1 MLKKPLDYHENA
13 RTGAVR
19 GARLFSNIVSP
30 PVMFAVLG
38 FAVALYERP
47 LWSGL
52 SWGVVYGLLVSLSP
66 ILFILYL
73 LQTGR
78 IKELHMSDTSE
89 RHWPYLAA
97 IGFTALT
104 LLIIH
109 LADGPELLRCLT
121 LFNLVELTALG
132 LINVFW
138 LISIHATGIMAT
150 AVIVG
155 LVFGW
160 GAGWALAPLII
171 LVCWVRLFLRRHT
184 PAQVAAGLALGVAS
198 VGAIA
203 LMGCF

>member
-1 MLKKPLDYHENA
+1 MLKKPLDYHEKA

-38 FAVALYERP
+38 LVIAWHELDFWP
-47 LWSGL
+47 GL
-52 SWGVVYGLLVSLSP
+52 GWAVVYGLLVSLSP

-73 LQTGR
+73 LRTGR
-78 IKELHMSDTSE
+78 IAELHMSDTRE
-89 RHWPYLAA
+89 RHLPYLSAV
-97 IGFTALT
+97 GFAALT

-155 LVFGW
+155 LIFGW
-160 GAGWALAPLII
+160 GAAWALAPLVI
-171 LVCWVRLFLRRHT
+171 LVCWVRLFLKRHT
-184 PAQVAAGLALGVAS
+184 PAQVIAGLALGVAS
-198 VGAIA
+198 VWAIT
-203 LMGCF
+203 LIGCF

>member
-30 PVMFAVLG
+30 PVMFAALG
-38 FAVALYERP
+38 FALALYGQP
-47 LWSGL
+47 FWTGL

-73 LQTGR
+73 LKTGR

-89 RHWPYLAA
+89 RHWPYLVAV
-97 IGFTALT
+97 GFTALT

-132 LINVFW
+132 LINIFW

-160 GAGWALAPLII
+160 GAGWALLPLII

>member
-1 MLKKPLDYHENA
+1 MLKEPLDDHENA

-30 PVMFAVLG
+30 PVMFALLG

-184 PAQVAAGLALGVAS
+184 PAQVVAGLALGVAS